1 MSWSQAQW
9 RIFCVSA
16 YTKKM
21 PFFPQE
27 NFLLIKPQRIRLVM
41 VINSIVRTTVS
52 IVTTTITVV
61 AAASEIVTTTIQ
73 ICCGC
78 INKTLCWGNKSHF
91 LRELREKTVAMSIC
105 PKKFKRKSCVKKW
118 KKAKGVSS
126 LDFRG
131 MFAPCLASPGQ
142 GKRSNIY
149 TEEVG
154 KPPARFEEK
163 FG

>member
-78 INKTLCWGNKSHF
+78 INKTLC
-91 LRELREKTVAMSIC
+91 
-105 PKKFKRKSCVKKW
+105 
-118 KKAKGVSS
+118 
-126 LDFRG
+126 
-131 MFAPCLASPGQ
+131 
-142 GKRSNIY
+142 
-149 TEEVG
+149 
-154 KPPARFEEK
+154 
-163 FG
+163 